1 MAVHSAYRLVLG
13 LVAGFAFAGAA
24 QAGDYSNASSYN
36 SGYGMNAGDENKA
49 ADFSLRDANGN
60 MTILNGMFTSASN
73 QMETGAQQAS
83 ATSNGTGAGSPG
95 GMSGA
100 GTVMNGGAQ
109 AIGNSLNVVT
119 YGSFNT
125 VIVNSTQTNNG
136 NQTASVVL
144 NNGQ

>member
-1 MAVHSAYRLVLG
+1 MAVHRAHRLVLG
-13 LVAGFAFAGAA
+13 LLAGFALIGTA
-24 QAGDYSNASSYN
+24 QAGDYSNSSSYN
-36 SGYGMNAGDENKA
+36 SGYGMTAGQENKA
-49 ADFSLRDANGN
+49 SDFSLRDDNGN

-73 QMETGAQQAS
+73 QMETGAQQAT
-83 ATSNGTGAGSPG
+83 ATSNGTGAGYPG

-100 GTVMNGGAQ
+100 GTVMTGGAQ

-125 VIVNSTQTNNG
+125 VIVNSSQTNNG